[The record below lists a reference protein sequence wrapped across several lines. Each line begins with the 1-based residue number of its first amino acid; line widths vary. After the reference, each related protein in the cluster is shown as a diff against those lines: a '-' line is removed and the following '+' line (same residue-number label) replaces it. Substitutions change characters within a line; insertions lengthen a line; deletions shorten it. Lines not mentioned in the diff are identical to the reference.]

1 MNENTGDT
9 IDLETQV
16 SQLLGI
22 FNKSINC
29 DEIRAAFEARS
40 MPIKSIRSAIES
52 IRDLILARKVGIFIG
67 ELKFKNK
74 AELEEFERKY
84 LRLPNKQ
91 QTTEKV
97 IHSLTNGDDE
107 EIKQL
112 AKEVREK
119 VGKA

>member
-9 IDLETQV
+9 FDLEPQV
-16 SQLLGI
+16 GDLLRI
-22 FNKSINC
+22 FNESIEC
-29 DEIRAAFEARS
+29 TEIRAAFEARS

-74 AELEEFERKY
+74 VELEEFESKY
-84 LRLPNKQ
+84 LRLPDKL

-97 IHSLTNGDDE
+97 IHSLTNDDDE
-107 EIKQL
+107 KIKQL

-119 VGKA
+119 VNKA